1 MKKLSIIIPYY
12 NAHEFTNL
20 CLESIFDC
28 TSEDFEIILIDN
40 GSSDEEISKLELFSE
55 FGQLPQMKVIRN
67 ETNKGFPAAVNQGFT
82 EATGDIICVLNND
95 LVVTPDWAEHLEWHL
110 DHGLDVVG
118 PRTNY
123 IDGPQI
129 LLIDRYDNKEELYER
144 AREHYKKN
152 KHKRWAF
159 PRLVGFC
166 LMFKRE
172 VYEKIGGFDESF
184 GIGNFEDDDWDL
196 RAIEAGYR
204 LGISRDVY
212 LHHFGSVT
220 HKLLNLDY
228 NKLLRKN
235 EKIFSTKWSGEDL
248 KRLDRK
254 NKEAIK

>member
-1 MKKLSIIIPYY
+1 MKKLSIIIPFHDCVEY
-12 NAHEFTNL
+12 TNL
-20 CLESIFDC
+20 CIESIYDN
-28 TSEDFEIILIDN
+28 TKDFEIILIDN
-40 GSSDEEISKLELFSE
+40 GSSKEEINKLKFFPGSWNW
-55 FGQLPQMKVIRN
+55 KINIIRN
-67 ETNKGFPAAVNQGFT
+67 EINKGFPAAVNQGFT

-95 LVVTPDWAEHLEWHL
+95 LVVTPDWAEHLIWHL

-129 LLIDRYDNKEELYER
+129 LLISVYLNKEELYER

-166 LMFKRE
+166 LMFKRG
-172 VYEKIGGFDESF
+172 VYEKIGGFDEDF

-212 LHHFGSVT
+212 LHHFGSIT

-254 NKEAIK
+254 NKEVIK